1 MSRAGVAAVVLAG
14 CLAASACTSATGSG
28 SAASDSP
35 AASAS
40 ADPPTSA
47 LPSQSAPDPAPSTSP
62 TSPVTSRPASSPTTK
77 SVAPTHSAAATPT
90 CLNSGLNVRVLQGGA
105 VPGSEIALIIA
116 TNIGAT
122 TCTLTGFPTV
132 TLFLKSRQLGQPSSP
147 SGATV
152 TTVTLKAGDKATSQ
166 ITDHSSCQA
175 SLSDTAR
182 VSLPGVTGGAVDAP
196 AQMRGCALT
205 VAPMSGT

>member
-1 MSRAGVAAVVLAG
+1 MSRARVAAVVLAG
-14 CLAASACTSATGSG
+14 CLTASACASTTGSG
-28 SAASDSP
+28 STADDSP

-47 LPSQSAPDPAPSTSP
+47 LPSQSAPDPASSTPTTSP
-62 TSPVTSRPASSPTTK
+62 TTSRPASSPTTK
-77 SVAPTHSAAATPT
+77 PVTPSHSAAATPT
-90 CLNSGLNVRVLQGGA
+90 CLNSALNVRVLQGGA

-116 TNIGAT
+116 TNTGAS
-122 TCTLTGFPTV
+122 TCSLTGFPTV
-132 TLFLKSRQLGQPSSP
+132 TLFLNNRQLGQPSTP
-147 SGATV
+147 SGGTV
-152 TTVTLKAGDKATSQ
+152 TTVTLKTGDKATSQ

-182 VSLPGVTGGAVDAP
+182 ISLPGVTGGAVDAP

>member
-14 CLAASACTSATGSG
+14 CLAASACGSATGSG
-28 SAASDSP
+28 STASDSP

-47 LPSQSAPDPAPSTSP
+47 LPSQSAPDPAPSTPTTSP
-62 TSPVTSRPASSPTTK
+62 TTSRPASSPTTK
-77 SVAPTHSAAATPT
+77 PVTPTHSAAATPT
-90 CLNSGLNVRVLQGGA
+90 CLNSALNVRVLQGGA
-105 VPGSEIALIIA
+105 APGSEIALIIA
-116 TNIGAT
+116 TNTGAS

-132 TLFLKSRQLGQPSSP
+132 TLFLNSRQLGQPSSP

-166 ITDHSSCQA
+166 ITDHSTCQA

-182 VSLPGVTGGAVDAP
+182 IALPGVTGGAVDEP
-196 AQMRGCALT
+196 VQLRGCALT
-205 VAPMSGT
+205 VGPMSRA